1 LEIIEAAA
9 LNASGGA
16 GFDAFGV
23 TQLGHP
29 DPAP

>member
-16 GFDAFGV
+16 GDVFGV
-23 TQLGHP
+23 TQPGHP